1 MMCMNSWDHHAIVLM
16 ESNKSD
22 LLPSLLDSTKR
33 PGVLSLGGPQKES
46 VKLIPVGVIS
56 KRLSLKY
63 ANLLKI
69 YIYIFFFLHCTKLL
83 TLDDPSVQN
92 MVS

>member
-16 ESNKSD
+16 KSNKLG
-22 LLPSLLDSTKR
+22 LLPSLFDSTKR
-33 PGVLSLGGPQKES
+33 PGLLSLGGPRKES
-46 VKLIPVGVIS
+46 VKLITVGVIS

-69 YIYIFFFLHCTKLL
+69 YIYIFYILL
-83 TLDDPSVQN
+83 N
-92 MVS
+92 Y